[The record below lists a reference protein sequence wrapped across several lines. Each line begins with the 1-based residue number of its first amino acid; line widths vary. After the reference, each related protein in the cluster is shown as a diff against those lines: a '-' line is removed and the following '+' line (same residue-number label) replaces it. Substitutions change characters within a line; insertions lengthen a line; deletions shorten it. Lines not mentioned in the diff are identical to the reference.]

1 MARNANFSVVASLR
15 GDEVNLRLAAAIGK
29 CWPAFLSF
37 TANDYGSRRSGFLR
51 RIGPFCC
58 PDP

>member
-15 GDEVNLRLAAAIGK
+15 GDEVNLRLAAAIGNAG
-29 CWPAFLSF
+29 PLFFPLPQTITVRGVPVSF
-37 TANDYGSRRSGFLR
+37 GGIGS
-51 RIGPFCC
+51 FCC